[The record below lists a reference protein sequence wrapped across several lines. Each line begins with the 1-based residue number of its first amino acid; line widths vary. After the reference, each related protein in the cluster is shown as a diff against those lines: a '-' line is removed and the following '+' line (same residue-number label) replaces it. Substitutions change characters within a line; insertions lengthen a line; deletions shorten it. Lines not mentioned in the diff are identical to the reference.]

1 MLTFFIFNEKYEG
14 HLEIFLGL
22 LSRSIA
28 YSNDYKFANLL
39 KGSFYYQKHFIG
51 GRIEK
56 ALAVLYE
63 LERNNVLI
71 LMQCTVLMLEPTAF
85 QKTYIPLTLVEED
98 VTGMD
103 LNIILLEHD
112 SYRLTCLHEAAFHGN
127 TEAIEEMLKNISQNL
142 NDPEHKNVADQVI
155 NEVMAWDEYG
165 FTPFYVAAACGHKEI
180 YHKMLAFLKQV
191 IPDDTLG
198 KHLIDIQ
205 GFVHRALSD
214 AINSENLQMF
224 QLILEGLKKEL
235 GQKELLQILRLP
247 RFDFPS
253 GIFSFF
259 EESKTKELFN
269 AMAKIVVMRDDN
281 VQDYTDLYDLVFHNH
296 ETPSSLQY
304 IDFENLQGLLL
315 LKGVDDFTEKICNNK
330 SGFFN
335 GYSLLSNHL
344 LKQFKKD
351 QLEEFVETITSS
363 NKCKQMESS
372 TILKQDQLLP
382 RNSYWGDFLLYN
394 IASGIS
400 DNRII
405 LSFFDCFKHLSA
417 SYLKKLLLH
426 EDDKGPI
433 VIQLPLD
440 VVEGMLTY
448 LSDQSQEEVKQQWKN
463 NAPPMDIFFASNI
476 IDSFKQKYR
485 LFSDTCYFIN
495 ILRHYLNYGSEFHL
509 KEFVNIVTSVR
520 NIGEER
526 KSVWSNVFRWC
537 YKEEKIQEI
546 LKLVSEK
553 VDILG
558 RDAVKTMLLHQ
569 IDEMPSLFKAVLW
582 GWDIDAQLE
591 ILPYEIKEEI
601 QQFMKINAPELI
613 DRVFEDPTTH
623 FNPLFLLN
631 YRSALNTLTYLLD
644 YSEYNQLQQFVHLIT
659 TVHFVFP
666 SIKFTP
672 INVDGSGESM
682 PQSETFFSIWA
693 ELFTNDCKDHRTDD
707 IAKMDK
713 FMKRFSEQLGTNAV
727 KELVL
732 HKDDKRPVIF
742 DRALNGEEKLLET
755 MLKYLSA
762 EDRKEVQH
770 QVDKFL
776 EERFK
781 IAGDGDWI
789 NKYYLH
795 QEK

>member
-1 MLTFFIFNEKYEG
+1 
-14 HLEIFLGL
+14 
-22 LSRSIA
+22 
-28 YSNDYKFANLL
+28 
-39 KGSFYYQKHFIG
+39 
-51 GRIEK
+51 
-56 ALAVLYE
+56 
-63 LERNNVLI
+63 
-71 LMQCTVLMLEPTAF
+71 
-85 QKTYIPLTLVEED
+85 
-98 VTGMD
+98 
-103 LNIILLEHD
+103 
-112 SYRLTCLHEAAFHGN
+112 
-127 TEAIEEMLKNISQNL
+127 
-142 NDPEHKNVADQVI
+142 
-155 NEVMAWDEYG
+155 
-165 FTPFYVAAACGHKEI
+165 
-180 YHKMLAFLKQV
+180 MLAFLKQV
-191 IPDDTLG
+191 LPVDTLA
-198 KHLIDIQ
+198 KHLIDEK

-214 AINSENLQMF
+214 AIDSKKIQMF
-224 QLILEGLKKEL
+224 QLILKAVKKEL

-269 AMAKIVVMRDDN
+269 AMAKIVVMSDDN

-304 IDFENLQGLLL
+304 IDLENLQGLLL

-335 GYSLLSNHL
+335 GYSMLSNHL

-351 QLEEFVETITSS
+351 QLEEFVETITSP
-363 NKCKQMESS
+363 NRCKQMESS
-372 TILKQDQLLP
+372 AILKQDQLLP
-382 RNSYWGDFLLYN
+382 RKTYWGDFLLYN

-463 NAPPMDIFFASNI
+463 NAPPMDTFFASNI
-476 IDSFKQKYR
+476 MDSFKQKYR

-509 KEFVNIVTSVR
+509 KKFVNIVTSVR
-520 NIGEER
+520 NIGEEQ
-526 KSVWSNVFRWC
+526 KSVWSNVFQCC
-537 YKEEKIQEI
+537 YEEKWINEI

-558 RDAVKTMLLHQ
+558 REAVKTMLLHQ
-569 IDEMPSLFKAVLW
+569 IDEMPSLFTAVLW
-582 GWDIDAQLE
+582 GWDIDALME
-591 ILPYEIKEEI
+591 ILPFEIKEKI

-613 DRVFEDPTTH
+613 DRVFEDPTTYFH
-623 FNPLFLLN
+623 SYLLN
-631 YRSALNTLTYLLD
+631 YRSTLNTLTYLLD
-644 YSEYNQLQQFVHLIT
+644 YSKDNQLQQFVHFIT
-659 TVHFVFP
+659 PAHFFP
-666 SIKFTP
+666 PLLEIP
-672 INVDGSGESM
+672 QINVDGSRESM
-682 PQSETFFSIWA
+682 PQSKRFISIWA
-693 ELFTNDCKDHRTDD
+693 ELFIHDITDNRTGD

-713 FMKRFSEQLGTNAV
+713 FMKRFSEKLGPNAV

-732 HKDDKRPVIF
+732 HDNGKSPKRPVIF
-742 DRALNGEEKLLET
+742 DRALRGEEKILET

-776 EERFK
+776 EEKFK

-795 QEK
+795 QEI

>member
-1 MLTFFIFNEKYEG
+1 
-14 HLEIFLGL
+14 
-22 LSRSIA
+22 
-28 YSNDYKFANLL
+28 
-39 KGSFYYQKHFIG
+39 
-51 GRIEK
+51 
-56 ALAVLYE
+56 
-63 LERNNVLI
+63 
-71 LMQCTVLMLEPTAF
+71 
-85 QKTYIPLTLVEED
+85 
-98 VTGMD
+98 
-103 LNIILLEHD
+103 
-112 SYRLTCLHEAAFHGN
+112 
-127 TEAIEEMLKNISQNL
+127 
-142 NDPEHKNVADQVI
+142 
-155 NEVMAWDEYG
+155 
-165 FTPFYVAAACGHKEI
+165 
-180 YHKMLAFLKQV
+180 
-191 IPDDTLG
+191 
-198 KHLIDIQ
+198 
-205 GFVHRALSD
+205 
-214 AINSENLQMF
+214 MF
-224 QLILEGLKKEL
+224 
-235 GQKELLQILRLP
+235 
-247 RFDFPS
+247 
-253 GIFSFF
+253 
-259 EESKTKELFN
+259 
-269 AMAKIVVMRDDN
+269 
-281 VQDYTDLYDLVFHNH
+281 
-296 ETPSSLQY
+296 
-304 IDFENLQGLLL
+304 
-315 LKGVDDFTEKICNNK
+315 
-330 SGFFN
+330 
-335 GYSLLSNHL
+335 
-344 LKQFKKD
+344 
-351 QLEEFVETITSS
+351 
-363 NKCKQMESS
+363 
-372 TILKQDQLLP
+372 
-382 RNSYWGDFLLYN
+382 
-394 IASGIS
+394 
-400 DNRII
+400 
-405 LSFFDCFKHLSA
+405 
-417 SYLKKLLLH
+417 
-426 EDDKGPI
+426 
-433 VIQLPLD
+433 
-440 VVEGMLTY
+440 
-448 LSDQSQEEVKQQWKN
+448 
-463 NAPPMDIFFASNI
+463 
-476 IDSFKQKYR
+476 
-485 LFSDTCYFIN
+485 
-495 ILRHYLNYGSEFHL
+495 
-509 KEFVNIVTSVR
+509 
-520 NIGEER
+520 
-526 KSVWSNVFRWC
+526 
-537 YKEEKIQEI
+537 
-546 LKLVSEK
+546 
-553 VDILG
+553 
-558 RDAVKTMLLHQ
+558 LHQ